1 MAHVY
6 AYGKAAPSAPGAILL
21 EKKNIV
27 LNCKSVTPEEAITA
41 CGKLMVDSG
50 YCTEGYVQGMIERN
64 AGFPVAIGSHVAIPH
79 GTNESREFIQK
90 TGLVVMTYPEG
101 IVWGEDEELV
111 RLVIGIASQGEEHLD
126 ILNRIVE
133 VCETEE
139 DTDALVDN
147 ATVEDL
153 YKKLNGLS

>member
-1 MAHVY
+1 
-6 AYGKAAPSAPGAILL
+6 
-21 EKKNIV
+21 
-27 LNCKSVTPEEAITA
+27 
-41 CGKLMVDSG
+41 
-50 YCTEGYVQGMIERN
+50 
-64 AGFPVAIGSHVAIPH
+64 
-79 GTNESREFIQK
+79 
-90 TGLVVMTYPEG
+90 VVMTYTEG